1 MNIFKVDAEGG
12 GSLTHQDDVICWGL
26 IASRI
31 YTTGSLYRFM
41 ASGGV
46 DNRMMR
52 RIWKCKIPLKIKIFL

>member
-1 MNIFKVDAEGG
+1 MNIFKVDAEG

-31 YTTGSLYRFM
+31 YTTRSLYRFM
-41 ASGGV
+41 TSSGV